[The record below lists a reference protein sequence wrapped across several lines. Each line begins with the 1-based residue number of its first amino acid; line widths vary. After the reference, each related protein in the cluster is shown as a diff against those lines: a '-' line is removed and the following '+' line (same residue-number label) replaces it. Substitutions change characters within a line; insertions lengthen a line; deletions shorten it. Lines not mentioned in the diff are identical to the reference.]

1 MDSAHRLI
9 SVHRVDDGRR
19 VHVEEGLSHA
29 LDYHR
34 TMSQTNLLGHRGAFI
49 RDRPWMDSL
58 TAFHS
63 FLQSSRR

>member
-49 RDRPWMDSL
+49 RDRLGWI
-58 TAFHS
+58 
-63 FLQSSRR
+63 R